1 MTHSPLIFPGVA
13 SEIDGSFGGVGAAA
27 SLKERVDVAAGA
39 SIVIVELIAIGVG
52 KQGESGKKE
61 NKVQFQ

>member
-1 MTHSPLIFPGVA
+1 M
-13 SEIDGSFGGVGAAA
+13 GAAA